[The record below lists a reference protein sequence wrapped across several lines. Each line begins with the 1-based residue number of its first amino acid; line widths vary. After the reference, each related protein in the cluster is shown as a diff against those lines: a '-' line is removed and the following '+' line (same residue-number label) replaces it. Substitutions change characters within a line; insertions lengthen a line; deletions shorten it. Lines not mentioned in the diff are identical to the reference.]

1 MRPKP
6 ASLASFGFVIGG
18 AGNVAFSMHSGSSY
32 SLAFLRFALGFLLVS
47 TLLLVKRTSISLDL
61 LRRPSIW
68 VFSLA
73 DAGAVVSFML
83 ASAYTSTL
91 VFTLIGSLSPLTVLV
106 VAPFFGHSK
115 LSRREI
121 FCAIIALSAS
131 AGVALLQDSSDTTAL
146 LGVVLAAIGALL
158 GAASR
163 LAAPAASTE
172 AHPLVLMWI
181 FTAVGSAA
189 LSVWWVLGAD
199 LSAPAS
205 TWLAALFIALLPG
218 GLGKLFVWSSSNKLS
233 PQTVSMLSYAA
244 PAFAIMAAIFALD
257 EVPSTSQALL
267 TFTSLA
273 AAIFF
278 VRTRPSA
285 KPMVQD

>member
-1 MRPKP
+1 
-6 ASLASFGFVIGG
+6 
-18 AGNVAFSMHSGSSY
+18 MHSGSSY
-32 SLAFLRFALGFLLVS
+32 SLAFLRFVLGFLLVS
-47 TLLLVKRTSISLDL
+47 ALLLVKRMSVSLDL
-61 LRRPSIW
+61 LHRPSIW
-68 VFSLA
+68 VFSFA

-91 VFTLIGSLSPLTVLV
+91 VFTLIGSLSPLIVLV
-106 VAPFFGHSK
+106 VAPFFGHPK

-146 LGVVLAAIGALL
+146 LGVMLATIGALL

-163 LAAPAASTE
+163 LAAPSASTE

-189 LSVWWVLGAD
+189 LFVWWVLGTD
-199 LSAPAS
+199 LSAPSS
-205 TWLAALFIALLPG
+205 TWLAALFVALLPG
-218 GLGKLFVWSSSNKLS
+218 GLGKLFVWSSASKLS

-244 PAFAIMAAIFALD
+244 PAFAIIAAIFALD

-273 AAIFF
+273 AASFF

-285 KPMVQD
+285 NPTVQD